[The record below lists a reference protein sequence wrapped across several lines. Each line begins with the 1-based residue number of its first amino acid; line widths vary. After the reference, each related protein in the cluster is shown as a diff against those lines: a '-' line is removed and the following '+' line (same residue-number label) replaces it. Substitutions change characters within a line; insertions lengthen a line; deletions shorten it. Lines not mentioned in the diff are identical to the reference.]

1 MLLKQIR
8 KKFPAHPLKH
18 YHILTLSHEFNLK
31 EKNIG
36 RILLRVQVVM
46 DFWAPLKYIF
56 PLLDF
61 LDSVDFPGEHTGV
74 FDTTAY
80 SCCCMVSEQTPPA
93 PTSSPISCLPL
104 DQVNE
109 ETRKQVNECS
119 DTPSMGWSEAP
130 GHGIVSA
137 RG

>member
-74 FDTTAY
+74 FDFIVAVVVWFL
-80 SCCCMVSEQTPPA
+80 SRLPQPQPPPLLA
-93 PTSSPISCLPL
+93 VCLWI
-104 DQVNE
+104 
-109 ETRKQVNECS
+109 R
-119 DTPSMGWSEAP
+119 
-130 GHGIVSA
+130 
-137 RG
+137 